1 MFQNENI
8 VEEYFALHYRTNFT
22 FKKHMLAVEIDEKR
36 NVDRDLDYEKKRQKE
51 LEKLGYYLIRI
62 NPDKPGFNDYE
73 EFGRVSAYIAKS
85 IKKQT
90 RKSLIDDLSK
100 RLLGLEFK
108 LNRSI
113 KSKCLKRIVKNV
125 SPNYK
130 K

>member
-73 EFGRVSAYIAKS
+73 EFGRISAYIAKS

-113 KSKCLKRIVKNV
+113 KSKCLKQIVKNV